1 MSHSFTALV
10 WLAVLATTQSS
21 YTGLWYRVDSKS
33 DDAKA
38 QIEASMQGFVE
49 KETRGRRTVEDVD
62 PRLLGELRRT
72 FDTFVLYPEE
82 VRIEQSVKE
91 LVLDDGGP
99 RLRIYYLDG
108 QKHER
113 QMPNGTRLET
123 TVTRNGREVEVFQKT
138 SDGAKIYE
146 SYRLSDD
153 GRQMTLIVRLED
165 KQLKEPLVIRS
176 VYTRAD

>member
-1 MSHSFTALV
+1 MSSLLMATL
-10 WLAVLATTQSS
+10 LAAFLPATQAG

-38 QIEASMQGFVE
+38 RIEASMRGFIE

-82 VRIEQSVKE
+82 VRMDESAKE

-108 QKHER
+108 AEHER
-113 QMPNGTRLET
+113 QMPNGRKLGTSATRH
-123 TVTRNGREVEVFQKT
+123 GRQIDVFQKT

-153 GRQMTLIVRLED
+153 GRQMTLTVRLED
-165 KQLKEPLVIRS
+165 KQLKEPLVVRS